1 MEGIRKYF
9 SKKKRDLSDQSQ
21 GGDERKKVKEG
32 SSASS
37 TDDTVFLV
45 MDWSRLI
52 ERLYYST
59 A

>member
-1 MEGIRKYF
+1 MEGIGKYF
-9 SKKKRDLSDQSQ
+9 SRKRDLSDQSQ